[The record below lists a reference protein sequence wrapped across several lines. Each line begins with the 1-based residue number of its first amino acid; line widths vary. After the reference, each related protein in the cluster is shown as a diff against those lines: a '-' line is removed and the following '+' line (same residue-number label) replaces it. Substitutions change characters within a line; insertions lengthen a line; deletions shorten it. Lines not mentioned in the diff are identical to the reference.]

1 MLSFDEKMIEA
12 RTEDV
17 KMKTYEKLNYSE
29 SIPLRY
35 MLITYNCPTLWNMEN
50 NMVTN
55 RKGIYIYFLV
65 GYMLNPELN
74 INRELK

>member
-17 KMKTYEKLNYSE
+17 KMKTYEKSNYSE

-35 MLITYNCPTLWNMEN
+35 MLITYNRPTLWNMEN
-50 NMVTN
+50 NVVTN
-55 RKGIYIYFLV
+55 RK
-65 GYMLNPELN
+65 EKN
-74 INRELK
+74 IKINFKLDIC